1 MRKKGKCDENTEYQ
15 IDQANLIRNF
25 NDELMKVVV
34 NPIKNNIREFTSY
47 IIWESTDEPNKV
59 KKNRNY
65 KHEKAKPFTRYRM
78 NYQLMS

>member
-1 MRKKGKCDENTEYQ
+1 
-15 IDQANLIRNF
+15 
-25 NDELMKVVV
+25 MKVVV